1 MLPRKI
7 QLTMTLIVLT
17 LCYLRAGP
25 AVALAQSPD
34 DKEAQL
40 LIPPS
45 FPTEVTVDL
54 GIGDITS
61 INERDQVFEV
71 DAQLAA
77 WWVDERLA
85 FDAEAFGDDQK
96 IYQGEAATE
105 KLKTEIWW
113 PDFEITDARGP
124 RDRMFVELAV
134 FDDGS
139 VFYRERFRVF
149 IGQPFFLGAFPFDEH
164 FISLNIEPF
173 SQAGDRVVFLEPE
186 ESTLEFGWDTNEWS
200 IGEFERIIDSGD
212 ASEAAAE
219 AVSFASATFG
229 MTISRNPSFYISNI
243 VLPLLLIVAISWA
256 VFWMNFGE
264 MHLADRLSVSFTSVL
279 TVVAFDFVTSD
290 TLPKLP
296 YPTLLDRLLTVSYIF
311 LALTVLE
318 NVIAHTLHEK
328 GNEAG
333 AARVDKLSR
342 WLFPVSYYLVLLLAM
357 LWGILVNVE

>member
-1 MLPRKI
+1 MLSRKTH
-7 QLTMTLIVLT
+7 LALT
-17 LCYLRAGP
+17 LCSLILCFLISGP
-25 AVALAQSPD
+25 VPAQAQSPD

-45 FPTEVTVDL
+45 FPTEVTIDL

-61 INERDQVFEV
+61 INEREQIFEI

-85 FDAEAFGDDQK
+85 FEAETFGDDQK

-124 RDRMFVELAV
+124 RDRMFVELTV

-149 IGQPFFLGAFPFDEH
+149 VGQPFYLEDFPFDEH

-186 ESTLEFGWDTNEWS
+186 ESTLEFGWATNEWS
-200 IGEFERIIDSGD
+200 IGEFERIIDSG
-212 ASEAAAE
+212 EATDEE
-219 AVSFASATFG
+219 APFASATFG
-229 MTISRNPSFYISNI
+229 MTISRDPSFYISNI
-243 VLPLLLIVAISWA
+243 ALPLLLIVAISWA

-296 YPTLLDRLLTVSYIF
+296 YPTLLDQLLTVSYIF

-318 NVIAHTLHEK
+318 NVIAHSLHEK
-328 GNEAG
+328 GDDIG

-342 WLFPVSYYLVLLLAM
+342 WLFPIGYYSVLILAM
-357 LWGILVNVE
+357 LSGLTTGE